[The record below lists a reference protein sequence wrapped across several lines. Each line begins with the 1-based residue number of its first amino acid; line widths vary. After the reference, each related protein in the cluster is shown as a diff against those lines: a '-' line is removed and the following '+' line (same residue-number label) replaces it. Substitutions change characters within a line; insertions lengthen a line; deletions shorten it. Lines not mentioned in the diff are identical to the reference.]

1 MQDLIAQTNLAF
13 KKWTVRRHFLL
24 KFQRCKICSTGTR
37 KTYQL
42 INQIFETF
50 FSVKPFHFWIN
61 GADAYQSTITD
72 LDVVNKASVWQI
84 WLSHIMIFLSFS
96 TATLSQYL
104 LLLCVPKIIE
114 WHVCGNS
121 FLKYNMLI
129 SSIHIS
135 PLMLKPL
142 WSCKL
147 QDCYWSLQHSP
158 QGCVYVMSEIM

>member
-13 KKWTVRRHFLL
+13 KKWTVRRHILL
-24 KFQRCKICSTGTR
+24 KFQRCKICSTETR

-72 LDVVNKASVWQI
+72 LNVVKQ
-84 WLSHIMIFLSFS
+84 SFS
-96 TATLSQYL
+96 LADLFITYYDFLEFLNCHFISVPSTIV
-104 LLLCVPKIIE
+104 CVKNYRVASL
-114 WHVCGNS
+114 WK
-121 FLKYNMLI
+121 FLLKYNMLI